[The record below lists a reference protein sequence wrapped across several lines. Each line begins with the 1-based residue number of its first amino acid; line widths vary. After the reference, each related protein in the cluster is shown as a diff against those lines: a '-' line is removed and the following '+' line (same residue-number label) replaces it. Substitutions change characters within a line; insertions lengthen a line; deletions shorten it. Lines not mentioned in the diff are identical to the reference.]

1 VLRPSRERGAHLLAL
16 RLRFL
21 VAADQ
26 LGLLPAGLLGHVVR
40 TAERKGDAD
49 VGRLGEFC
57 AALLDRRRQHRIP
70 GLVRIAA
77 MDEDGLPAARALRR
91 TAAEGLGE
99 LCQQAAQQARKG
111 TGSYYTP
118 RWVADLVAKECVRG
132 LLDARKCGPEAAS
145 SLRTLDPA
153 AGAGALLI
161 AIVDAVADAVGE
173 GEGSNDVRCAVVR
186 RCLTGYEL
194 DPLAAE
200 ACRLSLWLVASR
212 PGRPAVVPARAIL
225 VRDTLA
231 DPPPRRRYDIVIG
244 NPPWGVQLAAGH
256 ADGLAASFPDALGGH
271 RDSFL
276 FFLALAAEAVR
287 SDGALAMVL
296 PDAVLSQVRYEGIR
310 RLLLHRFRPLR
321 LDRLGKE
328 PFPRATAPACALCMI
343 GRRIA
348 PSSYPVSDLRQA
360 RVSDHGTRTRT
371 WHALRDAPLTAAHHS
386 FVTPPPQLGQIL
398 SELGARHRTLGESA
412 DVFRFHDSGINYPN
426 ADLGRSILYT
436 GRRQHPSDVPITRG
450 RDFLPLTRPER
461 SRRAAAGSSSR
472 SAGSGQAW
480 LRHDWQRR
488 VGPTSGVS
496 VREDLYRAA
505 PKLLLRQTGD
515 RPVATIDRQGVHFGR
530 SVIAVTGRS
539 EDELLWLAAVMNS
552 STFGAL
558 YRTMVPEAGRPFAQ
572 VKVNKLKLVPLPPVG
587 EDHALAELA
596 RQVLRETDE
605 ERRRALLAEIDERVA
620 RAYGL
625 SSSARE
631 YLAALAGPAP
641 AGVAR
646 RMQHGGTS

>member
-1 VLRPSRERGAHLLAL
+1 
-16 RLRFL
+16 
-21 VAADQ
+21 
-26 LGLLPAGLLGHVVR
+26 
-40 TAERKGDAD
+40 
-49 VGRLGEFC
+49 
-57 AALLDRRRQHRIP
+57 
-70 GLVRIAA
+70 
-77 MDEDGLPAARALRR
+77 MDEDGIPAAGALRR

-99 LCQQAAQQARKG
+99 LCQQAAQKARKG

-132 LLDARKCGPEAAS
+132 LLDARKCGPEAVP
-145 SLRTLDPA
+145 SLRILDPA

-161 AIVDAVADAVGE
+161 AIVDAVAEAVGE
-173 GEGSNDVRCAVVR
+173 GEEGNDVRCALVR
-186 RCLTGYEL
+186 QLTGYEL

-200 ACRLSLWLVASR
+200 ACRLSLWLAASR

-426 ADLGRSILYT
+426 AELGRSILYT
-436 GRRQHPSDVPITRG
+436 GRRQHPSDVPVTRG
-450 RDFLPLTRPER
+450 RDFLPL
-461 SRRAAAGSSSR
+461 AAAGSSS
-472 SAGSGQAW
+472 W

-515 RPVATIDRQGVHFGR
+515 RPVATVDRQGVHFGR

-552 STFGAL
+552 STFAAL

-596 RQVLRETDE
+596 RQVLCETDE

-625 SSSARE
+625 SPSARE
-631 YLAALAGPAP
+631 HLADLAGLAP
-641 AGVAR
+641 AGAAR
-646 RMQHGGTS
+646 RTQHGGTS

>member
-1 VLRPSRERGAHLLAL
+1 MLRPSRELRSHLLAL
-16 RLRFL
+16 RLQFL

-26 LGLLPAGLLGHVVR
+26 LGLLPAGLLGHVVP
-40 TAERKGDAD
+40 TAERQAERAGA

-57 AALLDRRRQHRIP
+57 AALLDRRQQRRIP
-70 GLVRIAA
+70 GLVSVTA

-99 LCQQAAQQARKG
+99 LCQQAAPQARKG
-111 TGSYYTP
+111 KGSYYTP
-118 RWVADLVAKECVRG
+118 RWLADLIAKECVRG
-132 LLDARKCGPEAAS
+132 LLEARKCGPEAAP
-145 SLRTLDPA
+145 SLRILDPA

-161 AIVDAVADAVGE
+161 AMVDAVAEAVGE
-173 GEGSNDVRCAVVR
+173 GEGRNDVRCAVVR

-194 DPLAAE
+194 DPLPAE

-231 DPPPRRRYDIVIG
+231 DPPPRLRYDIVIG

-276 FFLALAAEAVR
+276 FFLALASEAVR

-310 RLLLHRFRPLR
+310 RLLLRRFRPLR

-328 PFPRATAPACALCMI
+328 PFPRATAPACGLCLI
-343 GRRIA
+343 GRSIA
-348 PSSYPVSDLRQA
+348 PTSYRVSDLRRA
-360 RVSDHGTRTRT
+360 RASDPGTRTRT
-371 WHALRDAPLTAAHHS
+371 WRALRDAPLAAAHHS
-386 FVTPPPQLGQIL
+386 LIAPPPQLGRIL
-398 SELGARHRTLGESA
+398 SELGARHRTLGELA
-412 DVFRFHDSGINYPN
+412 EVFRFHDSGINYPN

-436 GRRQHPSDVPITRG
+436 GRRQHPSDIPVTRG
-450 RDFLPLTRPER
+450 RDFLPLT
-461 SRRAAAGSSSR
+461 AAGSSS
-472 SAGSGQAW
+472 W

-515 RPVATIDRQGVHFGR
+515 RPVATLDRKGVHFGR

-552 STFGAL
+552 STFAAL
-558 YRTMVPEAGRPFAQ
+558 YRAMVPEAGRPFAQ

-631 YLAALAGPAP
+631 HLADLAGLTRCQPRPSPLPAR
-641 AGVAR
+641 GE
-646 RMQHGGTS
+646 G